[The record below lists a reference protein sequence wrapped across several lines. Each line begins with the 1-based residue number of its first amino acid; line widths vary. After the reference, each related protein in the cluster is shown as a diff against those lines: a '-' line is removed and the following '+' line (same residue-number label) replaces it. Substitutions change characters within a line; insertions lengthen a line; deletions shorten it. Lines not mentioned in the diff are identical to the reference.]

1 MSAEPIVPD
10 AGRSGSPRTDSL
22 PVAGLEPVA
31 PLVPGAGDAAVAG
44 GDASVPHIRPRL
56 WPLALGTFAIGF
68 GSNIVTGL
76 LPTMSADLG
85 VTVPEIG
92 RLVSVYGFTYAVTTP
107 LVALAGNR
115 LPRRLLMLTALAL
128 FALAC
133 VGTAFAED
141 YDTVAL
147 LRGLAAFAAGGFTPT
162 ATVLASR
169 LAAPGERGRAL
180 ATVFGGLTTATVVA
194 APVGNLLG
202 PVLGYRGVYALT
214 AGLAVLA
221 FVAVLTLVP
230 RPSRQLLEAAI
241 VARPG
246 RGWPSPIVLVVLLV
260 SMLETAAALMVQT
273 YASPLLTAMSGVD
286 GIGLSVLLLCYGAA
300 GVLGNV
306 VGGRMADRWGAS
318 RTLWLS
324 FAVCGI
330 ALALLPL
337 ASRSVP
343 GAGLVFAVWGFAAWA
358 ANSPLQ
364 GILLGLAGR
373 HGQLVVALNSSVIA
387 LGTGLGALAGGVI
400 IAGGGMLVMAYWGAG
415 VMAVVVALV
424 LAVSARGRV
433 AAF

>member
-1 MSAEPIVPD
+1 MPD
-10 AGRSGSPRTDSL
+10 AARSGSPRTDSL
-22 PVAGLEPVA
+22 PVSGLEPATA
-31 PLVPGAGDAAVAG
+31 PAPSPTDGASATAG
-44 GDASVPHIRPRL
+44 GAAGHRARPRL

-68 GSNIVTGL
+68 GSNIMSGL
-76 LPTMSADLG
+76 LPSMSADLG

-128 FALAC
+128 FTLAC
-133 VGTAFAED
+133 AATAFAQD
-141 YDTVAL
+141 YDTIAL

-202 PVLGYRGVYALT
+202 PVLGYQGVYALT
-214 AGLAVLA
+214 ALLGIVAFTAVL
-221 FVAVLTLVP
+221 VLVP
-230 RPSRQLLEAAI
+230 RPSRQMLAAAI
-241 VARPG
+241 VDRPG

-286 GIGLSVLLLCYGAA
+286 GIGLSLLLLCYGAA
-300 GVLGNV
+300 GVLGNI

-330 ALALLPL
+330 ALLLLPV
-337 ASRSVP
+337 ASRSVF
-343 GAGLVFAVWGFAAWA
+343 GAGVVFAVWGFAAWA

-387 LGTGLGALAGGVI
+387 LGTGLGALAGGFI
-400 IAGGGMLVMAYWGAG
+400 ITGGGILVIAYWGAA

-424 LAVSARGRV
+424 LIISARGRV